1 MPQDPRKRQKAIM
14 KKRSKQKANSMHK
27 MHQPGVN
34 TVSPDILRQ
43 ARSFPLLDCWIT
55 GSWETDKLG
64 LIEVLVARQQP
75 DGNICYGF
83 YLIDNFCLGLKNTLA
98 RTSLSP
104 ARYQKDVESKFRGTP
119 PVKCSPEL
127 AHQMIY
133 GAIEYAA
140 KYGFSPQKDF
150 ELTQYLLAPRGEL
163 AEPYKLTFGQD
174 GKPLFVAGP
183 YDDAK
188 AIIKQLEQT
197 AGPGNFNYLAP
208 MEGSPFGGGLF

>member
-1 MPQDPRKRQKAIM
+1 M

-34 TVSPDILRQ
+34 TVSPDIIRQ
-43 ARSFPLLDCWIT
+43 ARSFPLLECWIT
-55 GSWETDKLG
+55 GNWETSKIG
-64 LIEVLVARQQP
+64 LIEVLVAREQP

-98 RTSLSP
+98 RTSLPP

-133 GAIEYAA
+133 GAMDYAA

-174 GKPLFVAGP
+174 GKPMFVAGP

-208 MEGSPFGGGLF
+208 MLDSPFGGIPF

>member
-1 MPQDPRKRQKAIM
+1 MT
-14 KKRSKQKANSMHK
+14 KRSKQKAKSKHK

-34 TVSPDILRQ
+34 TVSPDIIRQ
-43 ARSFPLLDCWIT
+43 ARSFPLLECWIT
-55 GSWETDKLG
+55 GDWETSKLG
-64 LIEVLVARQQP
+64 LIEVLVAREQP
-75 DGNICYGF
+75 DGNICYGL
-83 YLIDNFCLGLKNTLA
+83 YLIDNFCLGLKNTIA
-98 RTSLSP
+98 RTNLSP
-104 ARYQKDVESKFRGTP
+104 VRYQKDVEDKFRGTP
-119 PVKCSPEL
+119 PIKCSPEL
-127 AHQMIY
+127 ANQMIY

-183 YDDAK
+183 YDDAN

-197 AGPGNFNYLAP
+197 AGPGNFDYIAP
-208 MEGSPFGGGLF
+208 MVGDFPF

>member
-1 MPQDPRKRQKAIM
+1 M

-34 TVSPDILRQ
+34 TASPDIIRQ
-43 ARSFPLLDCWIT
+43 ARSFPLLECWIT
-55 GSWETDKLG
+55 GNWETSKLG
-64 LIEVLVARQQP
+64 LIEILVAREQP

-133 GAIEYAA
+133 GAIDYAA

-163 AEPYKLTFGQD
+163 AESYKLTFGQD
-174 GKPLFVAGP
+174 GKPMFVAGP

-197 AGPGNFNYLAP
+197 AGPGNFNSLAP
-208 MEGSPFGGGLF
+208 MSDSPFGGIPF